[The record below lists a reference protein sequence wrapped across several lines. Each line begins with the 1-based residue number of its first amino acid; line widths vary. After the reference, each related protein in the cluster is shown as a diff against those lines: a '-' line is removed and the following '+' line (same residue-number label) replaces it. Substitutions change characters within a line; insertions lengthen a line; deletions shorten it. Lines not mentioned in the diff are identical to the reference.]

1 MRPSL
6 RRFLGVVAKRP
17 ANGHTKTRL
26 CPPLDGETAANLYE
40 GFLAD
45 TIELMQQTPGVER
58 AIAFLP
64 AGAEPYFRHLAPDF
78 TLTPQQGDDLGARLD
93 NLLAAAL
100 ADGAGQAVVIDS
112 DSPTLPACFLEDAF
126 AALDAGADVVLGP
139 TEDGGYY
146 LIGLA
151 QPQPRLLREVSMS
164 TPTVLQDTLALAHA
178 LGLKTALLPSWYDID
193 SVADLIRLQDH
204 LAVLDESVAPRTR
217 RCLATIAGVTS
228 VKCQVS
234 SIT

>member
-1 MRPSL
+1 MTPAP

-26 CPPLDGETAANLYE
+26 SPPLDGETAAHLYE

-45 TIELMQQTPGVER
+45 TLELIRQTPGVER

-64 AGAEPYFRHLAPDF
+64 DGAEPYFRRLAPDF
-78 TLTPQQGDDLGARLD
+78 NLTLQQGDDLGARLD

-100 ADGAGQAVVIDS
+100 AAGAGQAVVMDS
-112 DSPTLPACFLEDAF
+112 DSPTLPIGFLADAF
-126 AALDAGADVVLGP
+126 ASLDAGADVVLGP

-151 QPQPRLLREVSMS
+151 QPQPRLLREIPMS
-164 TPTVLQDTLALAHA
+164 TPTVLQDTLALART
-178 LGLKTALLPSWYDID
+178 LGLKTALLPPWYDID
-193 SVADLIRLQDH
+193 TAADLLRLQNH
-204 LAVLDESVAPRTR
+204 LAVLSDDIAPHTR
-217 RCLATIAGVTS
+217 RRLAALSATKRAA
-228 VKCQVS
+228 
-234 SIT
+234 